1 MSKTSSLIILKILF
15 LISLFVLVNGL
26 MIGIRG
32 KLNKDILES
41 KNIIASKKGAIGRLL
56 EHLNA
61 QYKNSRVYKWI
72 DNYLLKAGN
81 PLNLTPASYITLKIV
96 LTVLI
101 PVYAYM
107 NYHEFS
113 MSFLGFLTGLFV
125 IDIMILIEKKGRKE
139 QILEDLPDVVD
150 SLKLQVSSGVPL
162 ASAVQELYKIPKNK
176 SFSKRLEKLSAT
188 YSITKDMSIAVEE
201 FKKYFDMV
209 EIEGLCLT
217 LEQNETTGSSLGL
230 LKNQSEILQA
240 NHIFKIQKDTKKKE
254 YIVIFSMILILIN
267 IASIILYPIVSQIN
281 QSLKSIF
288 S

>member
-1 MSKTSSLIILKILF
+1 MSL
-15 LISLFVLVNGL
+15 
-26 MIGIRG
+26 RE
-32 KLNKDILES
+32 KLNKDILEA
-41 KNIIASKKGAIGRLL
+41 KNITVSKKGAIGQLL
-56 EHLNA
+56 EYLNV
-61 QYKNSRVYKWI
+61 QYKNSNVFKWT

-81 PLNLTPASYITLKIV
+81 PMNISPASYFALKIV
-96 LTVLI
+96 LAVLI
-101 PVYAYM
+101 PIYAYM
-107 NYHEFS
+107 NYHDFW
-113 MSFLGFLTGLFV
+113 MTFLGFLTGLFV
-125 IDIMILIEKKGRKE
+125 IDVMILIEKKSRKE

-150 SLKLQVSSGVPL
+150 SLRIQVSSGVPL
-162 ASAVQELYKIPKNK
+162 ASAVQELYKIPRNK

-188 YSITKDMSIAVEE
+188 YSITKNMGFAVGE
-201 FKKYFDMV
+201 FKKHFDMV

-217 LEQNETTGSSLGL
+217 LEQNEATGSSLGL
-230 LKNQSEILQA
+230 LENQSQILQA